1 VAWGLSSRA
10 GAPFYTGQLQGE
22 GRGGFNA
29 SGWRAPSLPAVTEEK
44 KRGHRHLMDGK
55 WRV

>member
-1 VAWGLSSRA
+1 VAWGPSPRA
-10 GAPFYTGQLQGE
+10 RAAFYMGQLRGE

-29 SGWRAPSLPAVTEEK
+29 SGWRALSLPVVTKER
-44 KRGHRHLMDGK
+44 KRGRRRLMDGK